1 MLVGVISTEA
11 LAAAAPGVAA
21 AVAAVAAAA
30 AAAVGA
36 AVAESKPEVVASSF
50 VLLRPGEQLIII
62 TGLQRPLIEWPTMK
76 KDRHNGYL
84 KASASVT
91 IL

>member
-30 AAAVGA
+30 VGA
-36 AVAESKPEVVASSF
+36 AVAESEPEVVASSF